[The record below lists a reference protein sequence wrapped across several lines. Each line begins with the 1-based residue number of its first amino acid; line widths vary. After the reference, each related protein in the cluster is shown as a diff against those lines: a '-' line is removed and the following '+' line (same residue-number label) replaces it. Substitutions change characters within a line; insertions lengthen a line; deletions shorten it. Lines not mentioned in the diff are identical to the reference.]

1 MLTNEPAM
9 ADTITYD
16 LRDGIAQ
23 ITLDDGKVNAM
34 ALPFFEG
41 LGAAFDRAEKDG
53 ARALVIAGRPGFF
66 SAGLNL
72 KLLPTLAQDE
82 LKKSMLAFPRIMLR
96 AYTLPI
102 PTVAAVTGHAV
113 AGGALLAYLCDLR
126 FVADGPFRLQMNE
139 TQIGIP
145 LPTWILTVVQGD
157 IAPRWQTEALLHAR
171 AYSPAEAKERGMI
184 TDVVPAEKV
193 VETARAAAAQLTA
206 LDTRAYALSKQRL
219 RAMIVRWAEERV
231 EQELV
236 ALPSPR

>member
-1 MLTNEPAM
+1 M

-16 LRDGIAQ
+16 LRDNVAQ

-53 ARALVIAGRPGFF
+53 ARAVVIAGRPGFF

-72 KLLPTLAQDE
+72 KLLPTLPPDE

-102 PTVAAVTGHAV
+102 PTVAAMTGHAV

-126 FVADGPFRLQMNE
+126 LVADGPFRLQMNE

-145 LPTWILTVVQGD
+145 LPTWILTVVQGA
-157 IAPRWQTEALLHAR
+157 ITPRWQTEALLHAR
-171 AYSPAEAKERGMI
+171 AYSPAEAKERGMV
-184 TDVVPAEKV
+184 TDVVPAEQV
-193 VETARAAAAQLTA
+193 IEAAQAAAAGLAT

-219 RAMIVRWAEERV
+219 RAMAVRWAEERV
-231 EQELV
+231 ESELV
-236 ALPSPR
+236 ALPSPAR

>member
-1 MLTNEPAM
+1 M
-9 ADTITYD
+9 ADTISYD
-16 LRDGIAQ
+16 LRENVAQ

-53 ARALVIAGRPGFF
+53 ARAVVIAGRPGFF

-72 KLLPTLAQDE
+72 KLLPTLAPDE
-82 LKKSMLAFPRIMLR
+82 LRKSMLAFPSLMLR

-139 TQIGIP
+139 TAIGIP
-145 LPTWILTVVQGD
+145 LPTWILTVVQGA
-157 IAPRWQTEALLHAR
+157 IPPRWQTEALLHAR
-171 AYSPAEAKERGMI
+171 AYSPVEAKERGLV
-184 TDVVPAEKV
+184 TEVVAAENV
-193 VETARAAAAQLTA
+193 VEAARAAAAALTT

-219 RAMIVRWAEERV
+219 RAMAVRWAEERV
-231 EQELV
+231 ESELV
-236 ALPSPR
+236 TLPSPR